1 MTQPPLGWLG
11 IMRLGLV
18 QMSLGAVV
26 VLTTSTLNRV
36 MVVELG
42 LPAVL
47 PGLLVALYCAMQSL
61 RPRMGHGSDIG
72 GRRTPWIIG
81 GMALLGAGGIGAALA
96 TALMATNQTVGIAAA
111 VVAFCMIGVGV
122 SSAGTTLL
130 VLLAKRTMPHQRAA
144 AATIVW
150 TMMIAGLAVT
160 AGVVGSLLDPF
171 SFQRLVVI
179 SIVVSLA
186 ALLLTI
192 FAVHGIEGEP
202 AAVVETSTGAP
213 ASNFRSALA
222 DVWADRQARLFTIFV
237 FVSMLAYNA
246 QDLILEPFAGSVF
259 GRTPG
264 QSTKLS
270 GVHHG
275 GVFVG
280 MITFAICGSLIGGA
294 RLGSL
299 RLWTIG
305 GCLASALALAGL
317 VIAGIKGPPWPL
329 ESCVFALGLGN
340 GAFAMAAIASMMSLA
355 SVPGQ
360 QSREGVR
367 MGLWGAAQGIAFG
380 VGSFLG
386 AAASDIAKYLLGSP
400 GTAYAAVFAIEAG
413 LFVVAAYLAVRVGEV
428 ARIKDPRSK
437 SSMQLVGD
445 GFLATSGKG

>member
-18 QMSLGAVV
+18 QMSLGAIV

-42 LPAVL
+42 LPAIL

-61 RPRMGHGSDIG
+61 RPRMGHGSDVG

-81 GMALLGAGGIGAALA
+81 GIALLGVGGVAAALA
-96 TALMATNQTVGIAAA
+96 TAWMATNQTAGIIAA
-111 VVAFCMIGVGV
+111 VIAFSMIGVGV
-122 SSAGTTLL
+122 SAAGTTLL
-130 VLLAKRTMPHQRAA
+130 VLLAKRTVPHQRAA

-171 SFQRLVVI
+171 SFERLVVI
-179 SIVVSLA
+179 SIVVSVT
-186 ALLLTI
+186 ALLLTV
-192 FAVHGIEGEP
+192 FAVHGVEGEP
-202 AAVVETSTGAP
+202 QVVNIATANPPETS
-213 ASNFRSALA
+213 FRSALA

-280 MITFAICGSLIGGA
+280 MIAFAICGSLIGGS

-305 GCLASALALAGL
+305 GCLASAVALVGL
-317 VIAGIKGPPWPL
+317 VLAGIKGPPWPL
-329 ESCVFALGLGN
+329 EGCVFVLGIGN

-355 SVPGQ
+355 GQ
-360 QSREGVR
+360 GQKSREGVR

-386 AAASDIAKYLLGSP
+386 AAASDIAKYILGSP
-400 GTAYAAVFAIEAG
+400 GSAYASVFAIEAG
-413 LFVVAAYLAVRVGEV
+413 LFVVAALLAVRVGEV
-428 ARIKDPRSK
+428 ARTQDPNSK
-437 SSMQLVGD
+437 SSVRLVGD
-445 GFLATSGKG
+445 GLLATSGKG